1 MLRGSLLRWAR
12 SVSRTHGF
20 STQLLRN
27 RLLLGLVRVD
37 GLPRF
42 VLEDVIVADL
52 RFRDNFAELSLT
64 DGFLLEIRSLM
75 TFILKLLCGV

>member
-1 MLRGSLLRWAR
+1 MLRRAR

-64 DGFLLEIRSLM
+64 DGLFLEVRGLM
-75 TFILKLLCGV
+75 TFILQLFCGV